1 MVMNKQTKI
10 LMDTVLYL
18 ANKVWD
24 IIEENELQDEQEVL
38 NYLDELN
45 EISIRG

>member
-1 MVMNKQTKI
+1 MVMNKSIKI

-45 EISIRG
+45 EISVKG

>member
-1 MVMNKQTKI
+1 
-10 LMDTVLYL
+10 MDTVIYL

-38 NYLDELN
+38 SWLDTLN
-45 EISIRG
+45 EISVRE

>member
-1 MVMNKQTKI
+1 MNKQTKI

-45 EISIRG
+45 EISIR

>member
-1 MVMNKQTKI
+1 MNKQTKI
-10 LMDTVLYL
+10 LMDTVIYL

-24 IIEENELQDEQEVL
+24 IVEENELQDEQEVL
-38 NYLDELN
+38 SWLDTLN

>member
-1 MVMNKQTKI
+1 MNKSIKV

-18 ANKVWD
+18 ANKIWD
-24 IIEENELQDEQEVL
+24 IIEENELQDEQDVL
-38 NYLDELN
+38 NYLDALN

>member
-10 LMDTVLYL
+10 LMDTVIYL

-24 IIEENELQDEQEVL
+24 IIEENEWEDEQETL
-38 NYLDELN
+38 TWLDILN
-45 EISIRG
+45 EISIRR

>member
-1 MVMNKQTKI
+1 MVMNKQTKV
-10 LMDTVLYL
+10 LMDTVIYL

-38 NYLDELN
+38 SWLDTLN
-45 EISIRG
+45 EISVRG

>member
-1 MVMNKQTKI
+1 MNKQTKV
-10 LMDTVLYL
+10 LMETVLYL

-38 NYLDELN
+38 DYLDELN
-45 EISIRG
+45 EISVRG

>member
-1 MVMNKQTKI
+1 MVMNKSTKV

-24 IIEENELQDEQEVL
+24 IIEENEWQDEQEVL

-45 EISIRG
+45 EISVKG

>member
-1 MVMNKQTKI
+1 MNKQTKI
-10 LMDTVLYL
+10 LMDTVIYL

-38 NYLDELN
+38 SWLDTLN
-45 EISIRG
+45 EISVRG

>member
-1 MVMNKQTKI
+1 MIMNKQTKI

-38 NYLDELN
+38 QYLDTLN
-45 EISIRG
+45 EISVRG

>member
-1 MVMNKQTKI
+1 
-10 LMDTVLYL
+10 MDTVIYL

-24 IIEENELQDEQEVL
+24 IVEEKDLQDEQEVL
-38 NYLDELN
+38 SWLDTLN

>member
-1 MVMNKQTKI
+1 MVMNKQTKV
-10 LMDTVLYL
+10 LMDTVIYL

-45 EISIRG
+45 EISVRG

>member
-1 MVMNKQTKI
+1 MVMNKQTKV

-24 IIEENELQDEQEVL
+24 IIEENELQNEQEVL
-38 NYLDELN
+38 DYLDELN

>member
-1 MVMNKQTKI
+1 MVMNKQTKV
-10 LMDTVLYL
+10 LMDTVIYL

-38 NYLDELN
+38 SWLDTLN

>member
-1 MVMNKQTKI
+1 MNKQTKI

-45 EISIRG
+45 EISIRV

>member
-1 MVMNKQTKI
+1 MNKSTKV
-10 LMDTVLYL
+10 LMDTVIYL

-24 IIEENELQDEQEVL
+24 IIEENELQNEQDVIDF
-38 NYLDELN
+38 LDELN

>member
-10 LMDTVLYL
+10 LMDTVIYL

-38 NYLDELN
+38 SWLDTLN
-45 EISIRG
+45 EISVRE

>member
-1 MVMNKQTKI
+1 
-10 LMDTVLYL
+10 MDTVIYL

-24 IIEENELQDEQEVL
+24 IVEENELQDEQEVL
-38 NYLDELN
+38 SWLDTLN

>member
-1 MVMNKQTKI
+1 MNKQTKI
-10 LMDTVLYL
+10 LMDTVIYL

-24 IIEENELQDEQEVL
+24 IIEENELQDTQEVL

-45 EISIRG
+45 EISVRG

>member
-10 LMDTVLYL
+10 LMDTVIYL

-24 IIEENELQDEQEVL
+24 IVEENELQDEQEVL

-45 EISIRG
+45 EISVRG

>member
-1 MVMNKQTKI
+1 MNKQTKI

-24 IIEENELQDEQEVL
+24 IIEENELQNEQGVIDF
-38 NYLDELN
+38 LDSLN

>member
-1 MVMNKQTKI
+1 MNKSIKV

-24 IIEENELQDEQEVL
+24 IIEENELQDEQEVI

-45 EISIRG
+45 EISVRG